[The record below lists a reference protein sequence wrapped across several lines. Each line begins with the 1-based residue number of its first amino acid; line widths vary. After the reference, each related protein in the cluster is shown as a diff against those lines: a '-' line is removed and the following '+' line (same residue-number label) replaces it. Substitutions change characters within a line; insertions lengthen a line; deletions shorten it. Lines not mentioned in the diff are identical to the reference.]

1 VIVKTGERMNKILEV
16 NSKYEYA
23 LLEPGVSYFDLYE
36 HLEANNT
43 GLMLDGPD
51 LGWGSVVGNALDR
64 GVGYTPYGDHFM
76 WQTGMEVVLPQG
88 EVMRTGMG
96 ALPGSDTW
104 QLFPYG
110 FGPSPDGMFTQSNL
124 GIATKMGIALMPRPS
139 ASMSFLITFDN
150 ENDLERIV
158 DIMLPLRINMARCR
172 TFRCSGTLT
181 WTPLRCPSALSGSTA
196 TAPCLQRSSRR

>member
-1 VIVKTGERMNKILEV
+1 MIIKTGERMNRILEV
-16 NSKYEYA
+16 NEKYAYA
-23 LLEPGVSYFDLYE
+23 LLEPGVTYFDLYE
-36 HLEANNT
+36 YIQNNNLN
-43 GLMLDGPD
+43 LMIDCPD

-124 GIATKMGIALMPRPS
+124 ASSPRWVS
-139 ASMSFLITFDN
+139 L
-150 ENDLERIV
+150 
-158 DIMLPLRINMARCR
+158 
-172 TFRCSGTLT
+172 
-181 WTPLRCPSALSGSTA
+181 
-196 TAPCLQRSSRR
+196 